1 MPIGIIAESLFE
13 ILNSVVTKLSTELN
27 ETLTLQNIA
36 ILNITNLWWK
46 IQIITKSKWTLSF
59 DFVLQEKKDDVTNLS
74 SLLLSK
80 ENITVSDLFK

>member
-13 ILNSVVTKLSTELN
+13 ILNSIVGKLSTELN
-27 ETLTLQNIA
+27 EALTLQNIA
-36 ILNITNLWWK
+36 IINITNLWWK